1 MNLADGVMIFE
12 TPEVQRAALKCAYC
26 DWHSPDVHF
35 FPYVDE
41 PTKPVYMH
49 SLCLH
54 KFLISESDSPEE
66 IRMAEKIGGE
76 SEGLLAG
83 VDRFYVSQFGAYT
96 IERGGVIA
104 ETYYGARE
112 DEAIKYSML
121 VKAQQDQ
128 DVFKPGGIDEK
139 YGWIFERQPLK

>member
-1 MNLADGVMIFE
+1 MTIDRRVYT
-12 TPEVQRAALKCAYC
+12 TPEAQRAALKCAYC
-26 DWHSPDVHF
+26 DWHSPEIHF
-35 FPYVDE
+35 FPDSDN
-41 PTKPVYMH
+41 PTVPLYMH
-49 SLCLH
+49 RTCFK
-54 KFLISESDSPEE
+54 KFMDAEDGSPEE
-66 IRMAEKIGGE
+66 NRIVAKMIGYTK
-76 SEGLLAG
+76 GLLAG

-104 ETYYGARE
+104 ETYTGANE
-112 DEAIKYSML
+112 MEAVKYRVL